1 MHEVPIYIRDLLE
14 LNCQHHDRTTRYS
27 NINLICPKFN
37 RKTEGGRTF
46 AVTASQLWN
55 TLNLE
60 LRKLGSLSVFKKKY
74 LNSIFETQQLLSHF
88 TV

>member
-1 MHEVPIYIRDLLE
+1 MHTNSYTGPRL
-14 LNCQHHDRTTRYS
+14 
-27 NINLICPKFN
+27 NLICPKFN

-46 AVTASQLWN
+46 AVTTSQLWN

-60 LRKLGSLSVFKKKY
+60 LRKSGSLSVFKKKY
-74 LNSIFETQQLLSHF
+74 WNSIFETQQQLSHF